1 MGPDMFPS
9 FVTKDCKLVLVV
21 PLLHIYNLIVFVNG
35 FALSNHAVIG
45 PQQKLYLPGL
55 FSQADGRK

>member
-1 MGPDMFPS
+1 MLAVESDSKDTFIDMQDW
-9 FVTKDCKLVLVV
+9 TKRV
-21 PLLHIYNLIVFVNG
+21 VFVNG
-35 FALSNHAVIG
+35 FALSKHVVIG

>member
-1 MGPDMFPS
+1 MLAVESDSKDTFIDMQDW
-9 FVTKDCKLVLVV
+9 TKRV
-21 PLLHIYNLIVFVNG
+21 VFVK
-35 FALSNHAVIG
+35 SKHVVIG